1 MILFLIQLE
10 KVAFAFIVVY
20 VATKIN
26 SAFFVCFFV
35 FVCVCVFFFNFL
47 LKLWYN
53 LLPLNVSVPRHGT
66 ITLDDWCLRYEDNMV
81 VSSSRVNMSI
91 FMDILIT
98 MLSQNVKHLS
108 PSDMPHFR
116 RTDTS
121 TAPLQKP
128 QNLRIGNCKLRNKC
142 SAYES

>member
-1 MILFLIQLE
+1 VILILIQVG
-10 KVAFAFIVVY
+10 KVGFAFRVVY

-26 SAFFVCFFV
+26 SSFFCFEFSAQTV
-35 FVCVCVFFFNFL
+35 I
-47 LKLWYN
+47 
-53 LLPLNVSVPRHGT
+53 LLPLNVSVPCHGT

-81 VSSSRVNMSI
+81 VSSSRVNMTI
-91 FMDILIT
+91 FMDIPIT

-142 SAYES
+142 SAY